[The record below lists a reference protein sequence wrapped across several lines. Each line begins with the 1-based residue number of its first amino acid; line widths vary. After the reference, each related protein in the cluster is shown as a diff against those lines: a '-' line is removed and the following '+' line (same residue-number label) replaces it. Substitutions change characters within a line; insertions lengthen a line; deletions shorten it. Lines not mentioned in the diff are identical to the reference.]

1 MKAPLEGIRV
11 VDMTSVVVGPLC
23 TQMLADYGAD
33 VIKIEAP
40 PGGDI
45 ARTLAGRGVT
55 RLMSGKFVHLNRN
68 KRSLALDLKKPGGG
82 EALRRLLRI
91 SDVLVWNVR
100 PPAMA
105 RPSSQTAA

>member
-1 MKAPLEGIRV
+1 MKSPLEGIRV

-45 ARTLAGRGVT
+45 ARTIAGRGVT
-55 RLMSGKFVHLNRN
+55 PLMSGKFLHLNRN
-68 KRSLALDLKKPGGG
+68 KRSLALDLKKPGGK
-82 EALRRLLRI
+82 
-91 SDVLVWNVR
+91 
-100 PPAMA
+100 
-105 RPSSQTAA
+105 

>member
-45 ARTLAGRGVT
+45 ARTIAGRGVT
-55 RLMSGKFVHLNRN
+55 PLMSGKFLHLN
-68 KRSLALDLKKPGGG
+68 P
-82 EALRRLLRI
+82 
-91 SDVLVWNVR
+91 
-100 PPAMA
+100 
-105 RPSSQTAA
+105 Q